1 MISSIFIHFP
11 MDFPWI
17 SGWNKPAPAHSI
29 CHGGRSVAGD
39 PGPGHRHG
47 RSWHHPAF
55 HDLQCGAE
63 GGFSPMFTRDFR
75 HFMSYE
81 LL

>member
-1 MISSIFIHFP
+1 

-17 SGWNKPAPAHSI
+17 SGNYASQAHSESAL
-29 CHGGRSVAGD
+29 GRSVAGD
-39 PGPGHRHG
+39 SGPGHRHG

-63 GGFSPMFTRDFR
+63 GGYFPLGVFFFESFSQIVTR
-75 HFMSYE
+75 
-81 LL
+81 